1 MKMSNKN
8 FCKKTLVWL
17 MVLCLGLGMVGCGP
31 SEDPQGGSSDK
42 TTQAE
47 EVETTVALMGPVV
60 DYAATVKLNMAS
72 VTKKQEVTVKSFID
86 GDTVHFQVPSSVSDD
101 GVLKARFLAINTPE
115 STGKIEEYGKK
126 ASQFTKEKL
135 SNATSIIIESEGS
148 QWNPDST
155 GDRYLV
161 WVWYK
166 NAQDEEYRNLNIEIL
181 QNGLSIANSSANNQY
196 GSTCMSAIAQAK
208 AQKLNVYSGQKD
220 PDFYYGEAVE
230 LTLKELRTNLETYNG
245 MKVAFNGVITMNS
258 DNSVYVESYDAES
271 GLYYGIT
278 VYYGFG
284 LSGGG
289 LNILMVGN
297 EARIVGS
304 VQYYEAGGTY
314 QVSDVSYRQMKP
326 DDPSNLQKISDGH
339 SAAYTIVDADTF
351 ANGQV
356 EIALEEG
363 TATFGYA
370 ELAMDTSIQMN
381 NLLVTGAQMRDSS
394 SGDGLLVLTCEAD
407 GAQVQ
412 ICLADVRDEAGEL
425 ITEDAYLDQI
435 IDVKGYVDYFN
446 GTYQIRVFSQENIT
460 IVPQTINPRS

>member
-1 MKMSNKN
+1 MSNKN
-8 FCKKTLVWL
+8 FCKTTLVWL
-17 MVLCLGLGMVGCGP
+17 LSLCLGLGVMGCGP
-31 SEDPQGGSSDK
+31 SENPQGGSNDK
-42 TTQAE
+42 TTQAD
-47 EVETTVALMGPVV
+47 VAETTEAPLEIV
-60 DYAATVKLNMAS
+60 DYAAAVKLNMAS
-72 VTKKQEVTVKSFID
+72 STIKQEVTVKTFID
-86 GDTVHFQVPSSVSDD
+86 GDTVHFHVPSNVSDD

-135 SNATSIIIESEGS
+135 SNASSIIIESESS
-148 QWNPDST
+148 QWDPDST

-166 NAQDEEYRNLNIEIL
+166 TAQDEEYRNLNIEIL

-208 AQKLNVYSGQKD
+208 AQKLYVYSGQKD

-258 DNSVYVESYDAES
+258 DNSVYVESYDAET

-289 LNILMVGN
+289 LDILMVGN

-326 DDPSNLQKISDGH
+326 DDPGNLQKIGEGH
-339 SAAYTIVDADTF
+339 TAAYTVVDADTF
-351 ANGQV
+351 ANGKL
-356 EIALEEG
+356 EITLEEG

-381 NLLVTGAQMRDSS
+381 NLLVTGASLRDSN

-412 ICLADVRDEAGEL
+412 ICLADLRDEAGEL
-425 ITEDAYLDQI
+425 VTEDTYLDQI

>member
-1 MKMSNKN
+1 MKMSNKI
-8 FCKKTLVWL
+8 FSKTTLVYL
-17 MVLCLGLGMVGCGP
+17 LVLCLGLGIMGCGP
-31 SEDPQGGSSDK
+31 SEDPQGNGDR
-42 TTQAE
+42 TTQAD
-47 EVETTVALMGPVV
+47 EVETAEALMGPIV
-60 DYAATVKLNMAS
+60 DYAASVKLNMAS
-72 VTKKQEVTVKSFID
+72 FTIKQEVTVKTFID
-86 GDTVHFQVPSSVSDD
+86 GDTVHFHVPSNVSDD

-135 SNATSIIIESEGS
+135 SAATSIIIESESS
-148 QWNPDST
+148 QWDPDST

-166 NAQDEEYRNLNIEIL
+166 TAQDEEYRNLNIEIL
-181 QNGLSIANSSANNQY
+181 QNGLAIANSSANNQY
-196 GSTCMSAIAQAK
+196 GSTCMAAIAQAK
-208 AQKLNVYSGQKD
+208 AQKLYVYSGQKD

-245 MKVAFNGVITMNS
+245 MKVAFHGVITLNS
-258 DNSVYVESYDAES
+258 DNSVYVESYDEET
-271 GLYYGIT
+271 GLHYGIT

-284 LSGGG
+284 LNGQG
-289 LNILMVGN
+289 LNILKVGN

-326 DDPSNLQKISDGH
+326 DDPGNLQMISEGH
-339 SAAYTIVDADTF
+339 SAAYTVVDADTF
-351 ANGQV
+351 ANGTV
-356 EIALEEG
+356 EIITEEG

-381 NLLVTGAQMRDSS
+381 NLLVTGASLRDSN

-412 ICLADVRDEAGEL
+412 ICLADLRDEAGEL
-425 ITEDAYLDQI
+425 IAEDTYLDQI